1 MDFICPKTGM
11 QCAYEQEIEYKSDEC
26 FFVISQHTKELVNV
40 HQFVKNYFESKGYNV
55 HTAIYEKQTR
65 DWFCNKICKVIQSVR
80 FGIIELSDL
89 RPNVPFEL
97 GFMLGLGKPVIALLN
112 KASKANISENFSDIA
127 QVVEWIE
134 YDNFPD
140 LEKGLEKILVKMEAE
155 YFRKT
160 KIIIKGEHVINM
172 GYRVPLLRE
181 ASKFGIKRF
190 EAVNV
195 RNNNIEQIVVFV
207 EGREK
212 QINDFIESIEPIIRN
227 NEIYSSN
234 VVEIEQEP
242 YYGDIHLIDRTFQQ
256 FLLNQLSKSTTAAIA
271 IYQKIAS
278 IEEVIKRQS

>member
-1 MDFICPKTGM
+1 M

-195 RNNNIEQIVVFV
+195 LNNNIAQIEVFV

>member
-1 MDFICPKTGM
+1 M

-271 IYQKIAS
+271 IYQKIAG

>member
-1 MDFICPKTGM
+1 M

-26 FFVISQHTKELVNV
+26 FFVISRHTKELVNV

>member
-1 MDFICPKTGM
+1 M

>member
-1 MDFICPKTGM
+1 M
-11 QCAYEQEIEYKSDEC
+11 QCAYEQEIEYKPDEC

-134 YDNFPD
+134 YDNFSD
-140 LEKGLEKILVKMEAE
+140 IEKGLEKILVKMEAE

-195 RNNNIEQIVVFV
+195 LNNNIEQIEVFV

-227 NEIYSSN
+227 SEIYGIN

-256 FLLNQLSKSTTAAIA
+256 FLLEQLSKSTTAAIA
-271 IYQKIAS
+271 IYQKIAG

>member
-1 MDFICPKTGM
+1 MDFVCPKTGV

-26 FFVISQHTKELVNV
+26 FFVISLHSKELVNV

-134 YDNFPD
+134 YENFSD
-140 LEKGLEKILVKMEAE
+140 LEKGLEKILIKMEAE

-160 KIIIKGEHVINM
+160 KIIIKGKICNM
-172 GYRVPLLRE
+172 GYRVSLLRE

-195 RNNNIEQIVVFV
+195 RNNNIEQIEVFV

-212 QINDFIESIEPIIRN
+212 QINDFLQSIEPIIRN
-227 NEIYSSN
+227 SEIYGIN

-242 YYGDIHLIDRTFQQ
+242 YYGDIHLIDRIFQQ
-256 FLLNQLSKSTTAAIA
+256 FLLEQLSKSTTAAIA
-271 IYQKIAS
+271 IYQKIAN
-278 IEEVIKRQS
+278 IEEAIRRQR

>member
-1 MDFICPKTGM
+1 LDFICPKTGM